1 MGVRLKISV
10 PPGYTIVAGKDQVR
24 AVMRGAGNEVAA
36 RARAM
41 IRAGGATAKRKAKR
55 QSAAG
60 APPVSRSGNLARG
73 IKVKLRRDGEG
84 VVIRDIAAAKD
95 GAFYALFLEKG
106 AKGGG
111 GDTHNKANI
120 LLAGAI
126 GRNGKILRGVNRMR
140 RSAVSQTRILA
151 PHPFMEPA
159 LDQVVAN
166 GLAERVRDA
175 VMSGLKF
182 QRGKA

>member
-1 MGVRLKISV
+1 MAVRLKITV
-10 PPGYTIVAGKDQVR
+10 PPGYTIIAGKDQVR
-24 AVMRGAGNEVAA
+24 AVMHGAGNEVAA

-41 IRAGGATAKRKAKR
+41 IRAGGATRKRAAKRK
-55 QSAAG
+55 STAG
-60 APPVSRSGNLARG
+60 QPPVSRTGDLARG

-84 VVIRDIAAAKD
+84 VVIRDVAAGKD

-111 GDTHNKANI
+111 GNTHKRANM
-120 LLAGAI
+120 LMAFEI
-126 GRNGKILRGVNRMR
+126 GRNGKVLRGTNRMKAA
-140 RSAVSQTRILA
+140 AVSKTRILA

-159 LDQVVAN
+159 LDHFVAN
-166 GLAERVRDA
+166 GLADRVRAA

-182 QRGKA
+182 QRGTK